1 MTDDEIDIDSWGQST
16 PVEKKDEKP
25 AKSKPRKTVRK
36 ADSLSPNAPVANDRE
51 SQVQV
56 SNRRRE
62 REEETSGNA
71 NEMERHELKP
81 SGPNTLGLVQMPEHQ
96 QIYHLQPG
104 DIAHNHDSL
113 SDIAIGNDGCPSNVS
128 WPVPNR
134 ETAIS
139 RGFDIPAT
147 LPVKI
152 LTSKVLADIIVA
164 SKLDIEGEAM
174 FKKWVIRRY
183 KGGSCHAR
191 TIVLDYLIEIYRQ
204 LKHEGFE

>member
-51 SQVQV
+51 RQAL
-56 SNRRRE
+56 RRRE

-71 NEMERHELKP
+71 KEMERHELKP
-81 SGPNTLGLVQMPEHQ
+81 SGSNTIHLVQMPGHQ
-96 QIYHLQPG
+96 QIYHIQPG
-104 DIAHNHDSL
+104 DVAYNHDT
-113 SDIAIGNDGCPSNVS
+113 D
-128 WPVPNR
+128 R